1 MILVVDNYDSFT
13 YNIVQYLYELG
24 TNVCV
29 LKHDDER
36 LLDISAKSYTHVIV
50 SPGPKSPQDAGL
62 SISTVLQCAGSIPL
76 LGVCLGHQ
84 CLASAFGGDVVHAK
98 RVMHAKTSW
107 IYHDNDG
114 VFQGL
119 PNPYRAV
126 RYHSLVVAKE
136 TLPDDLMVSAWTA
149 DEKGGVD
156 EIMGIRH
163 KHLALEGVQ
172 FHPESIGSQ
181 HGHALLKNFLAR

>member
-24 TNVCV
+24 ANVCV

-50 SPGPKSPQDAGL
+50 SPGPKSPQDAGF
-62 SISTVLQCAGSIPL
+62 SVSTVLRCAGSIPL

-98 RVMHAKTSW
+98 RVMHAKTSL
-107 IYHDNDG
+107 IHHDNQG

-119 PNPYRAV
+119 PNPYHAV

-136 TLPDDLMVSAWTA
+136 TLPDDLVVSAWTA
-149 DEKGGVD
+149 DEHGDVD

-163 KHLALEGVQ
+163 KHFALEGVQ